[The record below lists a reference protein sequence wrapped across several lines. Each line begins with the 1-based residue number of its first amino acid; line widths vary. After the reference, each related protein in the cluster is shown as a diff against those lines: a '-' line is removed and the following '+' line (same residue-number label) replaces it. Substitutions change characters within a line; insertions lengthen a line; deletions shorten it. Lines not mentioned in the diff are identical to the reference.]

1 MIWHDIDNIGVK
13 LINLNLKTKK
23 MLRKRFNFNDLF
35 SDFDSLFSDFNSFN
49 SPLMVRGKKN
59 VESGDDDNGTWMKET
74 FTSDDGS
81 YQVTS
86 MYRYNGKTTKKDST
100 EISKLKTQ
108 LETAVEKQDYETAA
122 KLRDQIKSIES
133 NKGKI
138 DEMQSQLD
146 EAVSKQDFESA
157 IKLRDELKK
166 IKS

>member
-1 MIWHDIDNIGVK
+1 
-13 LINLNLKTKK
+13 

-35 SDFDSLFSDFNSFN
+35 SDFDSLFSDFN

-86 MYRYNGKTTKKDST
+86 LYRYNSGKTNKEST
-100 EISKLKTQ
+100 EISKLKTK

-122 KLRDQIKSIES
+122 KLRDEIKSIES
-133 NKGKI
+133 NKEKI
-138 DEMQSQLD
+138 DEIQSQLD

>member
-1 MIWHDIDNIGVK
+1 
-13 LINLNLKTKK
+13 

-35 SDFDSLFSDFNSFN
+35 SDFDSLFSDFN

-86 MYRYNGKTTKKDST
+86 IYRYNSGNTNKEST

-108 LETAVEKQDYETAA
+108 LESAVEKQDYETAA

-133 NKGKI
+133 NKEKI
-138 DEMQSQLD
+138 DEIQSQLD

>member
-1 MIWHDIDNIGVK
+1 
-13 LINLNLKTKK
+13 

-35 SDFDSLFSDFNSFN
+35 SDFDSLFNDFNSFK
-49 SPLMVRGKKN
+49 SPITVRGKKN

-74 FTSDDGS
+74 FTSDDGY

-86 MYRYNGKTTKKDST
+86 IYRYNGNKSKKEPT
-100 EISKLKTQ
+100 EISELKSQ
-108 LETAVEKQDYETAA
+108 LESSVEKQDYETAA

-133 NKGKI
+133 NKERI
-138 DEMQSQLD
+138 DVIQSQLD
-146 EAVSKQDFESA
+146 DAISKQDFESA